1 MSPSLLSSLSS
12 RPFALF
18 RHHAERTPIRLLLA
32 MLAVLLWPVL
42 YTADKYADMWAAHAL
57 DELVAE
63 AQKRLVLRQRAMND
77 EFELAFASLRR
88 LPDLL
93 AHDERV
99 RDEVA
104 PRPEA
109 DPANPSHSPAAR
121 RAPLNAFLKTFA
133 ETMDLHIAWVMDH
146 TGTCMAAS
154 NYESSDSL
162 IGTNY
167 ADRTYFTAAMA
178 GDRGRQFAV
187 GRVSSVP
194 GFFFASPVRQYGAV
208 LGAVAVKTDLPTLS
222 RRLRLDAAFVTDEQ
236 GVVVLANDKAHIFHA
251 LPDAPVRGMPMSAR
265 ILRYKREAFP
275 ELSLRPFVALGV
287 PGGHGLTLIGDATRP
302 ALLGVTHRPQDGLSL
317 HVAEDVGEALTLDD
331 RRRVRF
337 HFAALSALAALG
349 ALLTALVHTLHNRAQ
364 LRLIADSNEALTRLN
379 EELRRIAERDH
390 LTGCFNRRRLDEA
403 MNAELARSARSGH
416 PLALAMLDLDHF
428 KTVNDR
434 YGHGVGD
441 TMLAHVTDII
451 RRQLREPDL
460 FARVGGE
467 EFALLLPDTAEHEA
481 MALLERVRR
490 KVEEMPL
497 VHEDEPIPM
506 TVSAGIAQA
515 RPDIEPDRWMRAAD
529 AALYMAKHC
538 GRNRI
543 VRASDVPEGMA
554 PGAPDNAECCLT
566 GDGGDAGT
574 PGPA

>member
-1 MSPSLLSSLSS
+1 MPLPSSPL
-12 RPFALF
+12 AQF

-32 MLAVLLWPVL
+32 MLAMLLAPVL
-42 YTADKYADMWAAHAL
+42 YAADRYADMWAAHAL
-57 DELVAE
+57 DDLLAE
-63 AQKRLVLRQRAMND
+63 AHKRLALRQRAMND
-77 EFELAFASLRR
+77 EFELAFTSLHK

-93 AHDERV
+93 AHDERI
-99 RDEVA
+99 REEVV

-109 DPANPSHSPAAR
+109 APPTPAHTPAAR

-133 ETMDLHIAWVMDH
+133 ETMGLHFAWVMDH
-146 TGTCMAAS
+146 TGTCIAAS
-154 NYESSDSL
+154 NHDTPESL

-167 ADRTYFTAAMA
+167 SDRSYFTAAMA
-178 GDRGRQFAV
+178 GERGSQFAV

-208 LGAVAVKTDLPTLS
+208 LGVVAVKTDLPTLS

-236 GVVVLANDKAHIFHA
+236 GVVVLTNDKAHIFHA
-251 LPDAPVRGMPMSAR
+251 LPDAPVRDMPVSAR

-275 ELSLRPFVALGV
+275 ELSMGRFVAPGV
-287 PGGHGLTLIGDATRP
+287 PDGHGLTLVGDATRP
-302 ALLGVTHRPQDGLSL
+302 ALLGVLHRPQDGLSL

-337 HFAALSALAALG
+337 HFAALSGLAALG
-349 ALLTALVHTLHNRAQ
+349 ALLAALVHTLHNRAQ

-428 KTVNDR
+428 KAVNDR

-467 EFALLLPDTAEHEA
+467 EFALLLPDTAEHDA
-481 MALLERVRR
+481 VALLERVRR
-490 KVEEMPL
+490 KVEETPL
-497 VHEDEPIPM
+497 NHEGEPIPM
-506 TVSAGIAQA
+506 TVSAGVAEA
-515 RPDIEPDRWMRAAD
+515 RPDIEPDRWMRKAD

-543 VRASDVPEGMA
+543 TRASDVPEGMA
-554 PGAPDNAECCLT
+554 PGATDNTECYLT
-566 GDGGDAGT
+566 GNGGDSGT